1 MKVVISKSELK
12 GTVTAPPS
20 KSMAHRMLICA
31 GLSEGKSIV
40 HNVALSEDIMATM
53 DCLKAIGA
61 SCSYEGD
68 TVTVEGASVS
78 NIPDNLELKCRESG
92 STLRFFI
99 PICSVLG
106 KKAILS
112 GTEKL
117 LSRPLDV
124 YESIFKSQ
132 DIEFKNDG
140 KNVYLNGRLTGGKY
154 KIKGNV
160 SSQFISG
167 LLFALPFLDEDS
179 VIDIIPPIESCSYI
193 DLTISALEQFGVYV
207 KWIDE
212 RTLFV
217 KGNQKYQ
224 PKEVSVEGDYSNA
237 AFFEALNYLGN
248 HVSIEGLKEDSIQGD
263 KAYKEYFPMLEKGTP
278 TIHLGGCP
286 DLGPILFA
294 LASAKNGAIFTGT
307 KRLKLKES
315 DRSKAM
321 ADELK
326 KMGISVKIEEDSV
339 LVYPIDFKAPKET
352 LYGHND
358 HRIVMSLS
366 VLLMQVGGTIDGA
379 EAVKKSMPDF
389 FEKMKS
395 IGAKMK
401 FYD

>member
-31 GLSEGKSIV
+31 GLAEGESIV
-40 HNVALSEDIMATM
+40 HNVAYSEDILATL
-53 DCLKAIGA
+53 DCLRAIGA
-61 SCSYEGD
+61 SYRCEGD
-68 TVTVEGASVS
+68 TVIVRGADKK
-78 NIPDNLELKCRESG
+78 NIPENLYLGCRESA

-124 YESIFKSQ
+124 YEGIFKSQ
-132 DIEFKNDG
+132 HIEFKNDG
-140 KNVYLNGRLTGGKY
+140 KSVCLIGRLTGGKY

-167 LLFALPFLDEDS
+167 LLFAFSLLDEDS
-179 VIDIIPPIESCSYI
+179 TIDIIPPIESSSYI
-193 DLTISALEQFGVYV
+193 DLTISALEQFGIHTA
-207 KWIDE
+207 WIDE
-212 RTLFV
+212 RTIFV
-217 KGNQKYQ
+217 KGKQSCK
-224 PKEVSVEGDYSNA
+224 PKEVIVEGDYSNA
-237 AFFEALNYLGN
+237 AFFEALNYLGGK
-248 HVSIEGLKEDSIQGD
+248 VSIEGLKEDSIQGD

-286 DLGPILFA
+286 DLGPVLFA
-294 LASAKNGAIFTGT
+294 LAAAKNGAVFTGT

-315 DRSKAM
+315 DRSKSM
-321 ADELK
+321 AQELK

-339 LVYPIDFKAPKET
+339 LVYPIDFKSPTEI
-352 LYGHND
+352 LCGHND
-358 HRIVMSLS
+358 HRIVMALS
-366 VLLMQVGGTIDGA
+366 VLLTQVGGTIENA

-395 IGAKMK
+395 IGARMK
-401 FYD
+401 LYD